1 MLREDR
7 YPIGHRYIRLCSQ
20 VFNKCVQIV
29 QLPHNNGT
37 QYLLFRREM
46 MIDRPLRHAA
56 CRDDILH
63 RCHVVTL
70 ICEELA
76 SGYTDRFPGTLGFL
90 SLIHTTS
97 IPDRRSVLLY
107 VPPSHPARQ
116 ATEESG
122 RPEQPHCHDLTK
134 DPAPHPHCTL
144 PHPHSRNANP
154 CMPPRQNT
162 HVTNSYSVIAPRV
175 TLAYKKRAGATH
187 RLLPPVPNAR
197 PAITSLTRSGSS
209 ALPSSSA
216 RRAGATRAG
225 LRW

>member
-1 MLREDR
+1 
-7 YPIGHRYIRLCSQ
+7 
-20 VFNKCVQIV
+20 
-29 QLPHNNGT
+29 
-37 QYLLFRREM
+37 

-56 CRDDILH
+56 CPDDILH

-122 RPEQPHCHDLTK
+122 RQEQPHCHDLTK

-144 PHPHSRNANP
+144 PHPRSRNTNP
-154 CMPPRQNT
+154 SNASNDKTRTLPTHTASSPPPSHPCIQEAGGSNPPA
-162 HVTNSYSVIAPRV
+162 AP
-175 TLAYKKRAGATH
+175 
-187 RLLPPVPNAR
+187 AR
-197 PAITSLTRSGSS
+197 SERSTCDYF
-209 ALPSSSA
+209 ADEE
-216 RRAGATRAG
+216 
-225 LRW
+225 W